1 VGKRIGRECHQK
13 ASHPLMALP
22 LCFLF
27 PAHGPA
33 EIAGN
38 FPVTGSAVVIHP
50 TTACGCDS
58 LVQSWPAL
66 PRPRAQPPN
75 GPCFPQ
81 RWTRRAILRRASQH
95 KRFRYPLLLTVVLF
109 LSSQHNTSN
118 INTERKVDNKVAKHA
133 ESMRNEGSPTQS
145 EARAACDGSPGDSVC
160 ARRPDRAKSA
170 AMREAKLPIPL
181 SERPICAGAVCP
193 SSG

>member
-1 VGKRIGRECHQK
+1 
-13 ASHPLMALP
+13 MALP

-38 FPVTGSAVVIHP
+38 FPVTGSASVVIHP

-58 LVQSWPAL
+58 LVQAWPAL
-66 PRPRAQPPN
+66 PRLRARPPY

-81 RWTRRAILRRASQH
+81 RRTRRAILRRASQQ
-95 KRFRYPLLLTVVLF
+95 RSFRYPLLLTVVLF
-109 LSSQHNTSN
+109 LSTQHNTSN
-118 INTERKVDNKVAKHA
+118 ISTERKADNKVAKHA
-133 ESMRNEGSPTQS
+133 ESMRNGGSPTLS
-145 EARAACDGSPGDSVC
+145 EARAACDGSSWAPGDSVC

-170 AMREAKLPIPL
+170 AMREARLPIPL

-193 SSG
+193 SAGWSIRI